1 MFYDIVIVGGGSAG
15 CVLANRLS
23 EDPARTI
30 LLLEAGNT
38 PRATNYPTML
48 ADADALGGGADYDW
62 GYRSEPGRLGHA
74 IAAQAGKILGGGS
87 AINGAVAKRALPSDF
102 ARWLAHDLRDWDF
115 AHVLEWYNTLEN
127 TPTGADEWHGRTG
140 PFPVCQPAFEETT
153 HTLRGFVKAAMATGF
168 PFIDDC
174 NGWEQHG
181 VGYRSNERH
190 QWRPPELCY
199 CLSSRRGSCPR
210 EPDSARRGAR

>member
-38 PRATNYPTML
+38 PRATNYPTEQL

-62 GYRSEPGRLGHA
+62 GYRSEPGRLGQ

-87 AINGAVAKRALPSDF
+87 AIIGAVAKRAMPSDF

-115 AHVLEWYNTLEN
+115 AHVLEWYKTLEN
-127 TPTGADEWHGRTG
+127 PPAGADEWHGRTG
-140 PFPVCQPAFEETT
+140 PFPVRQPAFEETT

-181 VGYRSNERH
+181 VGIDPMNVINGVRQN
-190 QWRPPELCY
+190 
-199 CLSSRRGSCPR
+199 
-210 EPDSARRGAR
+210 SAIAIFPTRFVRART

>member
-1 MFYDIVIVGGGSAG
+1 
-15 CVLANRLS
+15 
-23 EDPARTI
+23 
-30 LLLEAGNT
+30 
-38 PRATNYPTML
+38 ML

-62 GYRSEPGRLGHA
+62 GYRSEPGRLGQ

-87 AINGAVAKRALPSDF
+87 AIIGAVAKRAMPSDF

-115 AHVLEWYNTLEN
+115 AHVLEWYKTLEN
-127 TPTGADEWHGRTG
+127 PPAGADEWHGRTG
-140 PFPVCQPAFEETT
+140 PFPVRQPAFEETT

-181 VGYRSNERH
+181 VGIDPMNVINGVRQN
-190 QWRPPELCY
+190 
-199 CLSSRRGSCPR
+199 
-210 EPDSARRGAR
+210 SATTRFVRART